1 MGVHMVKSGLFIAI
15 MAQLEGNLEA
25 ISQKRIYLNI
35 NSGTKN
41 AINQI
46 VLLQKS
52 NQILIC
58 PPINRRAAF
67 LAELHSGIFH
77 LNFIYYLNLS
87 GKFSIKSSI
96 ISKQNGIS
104 IRMVGLVQFV
114 F

>member
-1 MGVHMVKSGLFIAI
+1 MSVHMVKSGLFIAI

-67 LAELHSGIFH
+67 FGRAAQWNFPSQFHILSKSEWKIFH
-77 LNFIYYLNLS
+77 KKLNNI
-87 GKFSIKSSI
+87 
-96 ISKQNGIS
+96 
-104 IRMVGLVQFV
+104 
-114 F
+114 